1 MTSKNF
7 INFHKDLCHSKP
19 ARNNNKENSES
30 KRRPQR
36 QNNRGA
42 NTVGNLFNPNKN
54 AYLLEREGIEG
65 LSVVPYS
72 KKTPMPR
79 NSRRLKWSV
88 HQWTNEP
95 TITRNEN
102 FASGRWSETPPK
114 TALPNPPPHWLAS
127 RKELGPLSSS
137 TLKSLPP
144 PSSLFSS
151 CYVDESDDD
160 AISIV
165 SGIDDVTSSASGID
179 DVTSSAF
186 ASRDPVYDSGFS
198 QILSEASLSR
208 LTNFSID
215 TSEDLF
221 SPVSSLYQPSD
232 ASVQEVESLGSDE
245 PIKNGN
251 LLLATVLNQN
261 ENCKPVCE
269 SKEESKVDILETL
282 FINMKC

>member
-1 MTSKNF
+1 MG
-7 INFHKDLCHSKP
+7 
-19 ARNNNKENSES
+19 
-30 KRRPQR
+30 
-36 QNNRGA
+36 NNRGA

-65 LSVVPYS
+65 LSIVPYS

-79 NSRRLKWSV
+79 NSRRLMWSV

-102 FASGRWSETPPK
+102 YASGRWSETPPK

-127 RKELGPLSSS
+127 RKELGPLIPLSSS

-144 PSSLFSS
+144 PLSLFSS
-151 CYVDESDDD
+151 SVDESDDD

-165 SGIDDVTSSASGID
+165 SGIDDVTSSA
-179 DVTSSAF
+179 F
-186 ASRDPVYDSGFS
+186 ESRDTVYDSGFS

-208 LTNFSID
+208 MTNFSID
-215 TSEDLF
+215 TSKDLF

-232 ASVQEVESLGSDE
+232 ESKPEVESLESE
-245 PIKNGN
+245 KPN
-251 LLLATVLNQN
+251 LLH
-261 ENCKPVCE
+261 VCE
-269 SKEESKVDILETL
+269 SEEESKVDILETL